1 MKKRLVI
8 DVILMGCL
16 ILLMSYNLI
25 GELYHEVI
33 GVLMAIIVIVHHC
46 LNKYWVKNLK
56 KHVHYFENCIV
67 FLLILT
73 FIGSMI
79 SGILISRHLFSLNV
93 YNPLVLRMHMLCAYW
108 GFILMAIHLGLHFK
122 TLKHYLKPH
131 KTFLYISVFIVLY
144 GLFAFFK
151 RDILGYLTLKNLF
164 FMLGDHE
171 NVFLYCMDYMTI
183 MYSIAF
189 ITYFIKEKKDCLD
202 IINRY

>member
-8 DVILMGCL
+8 DVLLMGCL

-33 GVLMAIIVIVHHC
+33 GGLMAIIVIVHHC

-56 KHVHYFENCIV
+56 IHVHYFENCIV

-93 YNPLVLRMHMLCAYW
+93 YDPLVLRMHMLCAYW
-108 GFILMAIHLGLHFK
+108 GFVLMSIHLGLHFK

-131 KTFLYISVFIVLY
+131 KTFLYISLVIVIYGVFV
-144 GLFAFFK
+144 FFK
-151 RDILGYLTLKNLF
+151 RDILGYLTLRNLF

-171 NVFLYCMDYMTI
+171 NVFLYCIDYITI

-189 ITYFIKEKKDCLD
+189 TTYLIKKR
-202 IINRY
+202 II